1 MKRLLQICLLLFALT
16 TRAQSDREKLEL
28 LRVNFITERIHL
40 NAAESGRFWP
50 VYNEYNDKIRELRRN
65 LRLSYRFS
73 GEPSAEEAEA
83 VYQRE
88 MAARQAEADIHRTY
102 AARIKQIIGVSRF
115 VMLRQAEEEFKRQ
128 MLKAIE

>member
-1 MKRLLQICLLLFALT
+1 MKRLLQICLILFALT

-40 NAAESGRFWP
+40 STAESARFWP

-65 LRLSYRFS
+65 LRLSYRFN
-73 GEPSAEEAEA
+73 GEPSSQEAED
-83 VYQRE
+83 VYQKE

-102 AARIKQIIGVSRF
+102 ANRIKQIIGVTRF